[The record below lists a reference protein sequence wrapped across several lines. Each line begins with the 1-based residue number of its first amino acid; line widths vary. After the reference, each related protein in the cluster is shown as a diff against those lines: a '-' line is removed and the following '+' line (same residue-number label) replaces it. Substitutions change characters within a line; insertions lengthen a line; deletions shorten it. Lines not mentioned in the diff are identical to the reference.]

1 MRAQFLLRPL
11 SLQLIIS
18 ISVLNSN
25 FVLIFACLVLGAA
38 LKKTA
43 RLPAQTATALNA
55 FVIWVSLPA
64 LVLLEI
70 PKLLEH
76 THWSTELLVPVSM
89 AWLLFAFSV
98 VTFLVIK
105 KIKNWSN
112 QTIGALTLTAGLGN
126 TSFVGFPLL
135 ESLHGKEAI
144 PTAVLCDQ
152 LGTFLALSTVGI
164 LYAMRY
170 APHSHH
176 RDSHRSQSLLKNV
189 FTFPPF
195 TAMLIAVLLWKTG
208 LSAQE
213 EARVLFERLASTLV
227 PLALVAVGF
236 QLRLSRSSLHTH
248 WRAVGL
254 GLTFKLMA
262 APLFLTLLYRFAF
275 GSPSLTTQITI
286 LESAMAPM
294 ITAGVVAEEFGFD
307 REVASLMIGIGI
319 PLSLITVPLWNT
331 VLTAIG
337 FTA

>member
-1 MRAQFLLRPL
+1 MF
-11 SLQLIIS
+11 
-18 ISVLNSN
+18 NSN
-25 FVLIFACLVLGAA
+25 LILIFTCLILGAT
-38 LKKTA
+38 LKRTG
-43 RLPAQTATALNA
+43 RLPAQTATVLNA

-76 THWSTELLVPVSM
+76 TRWSTELLVPVSM

-98 VTFLVIK
+98 ATFLVIK
-105 KIKNWSN
+105 KIKNWSS

-126 TSFVGFPLL
+126 TSFVGFPLI

-152 LGTFLALSTVGI
+152 LGSFLALSSVGI
-164 LYAMRY
+164 LYAIRHT
-170 APHSHH
+170 PHGRHSDYHA
-176 RDSHRSQSLLKNV
+176 RQNLLKNV

-195 TAMLIAVLLWKTG
+195 AAMLFAILFWKTG
-208 LSAQE
+208 LSTNE
-213 EARVLFERLASTLV
+213 ELRTLLERLASTLV
-227 PLALVAVGF
+227 PLALIAVGF
-236 QLRLSRSSLHTH
+236 QLRLAPSSLRMH
-248 WRAVGL
+248 WRAVGF
-254 GLTFKLMA
+254 GLAFKLLA
-262 APLFLTLLYRFAF
+262 APLLMTLLYRFAF
-275 GSPSLTTQITI
+275 GSQSLATQITI